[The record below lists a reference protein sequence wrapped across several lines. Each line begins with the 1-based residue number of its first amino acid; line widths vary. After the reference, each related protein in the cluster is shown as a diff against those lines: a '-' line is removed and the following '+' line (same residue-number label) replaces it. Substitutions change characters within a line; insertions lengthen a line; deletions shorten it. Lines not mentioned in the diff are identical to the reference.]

1 MNISE
6 AINKLM
12 SERKENSYSLAKKVH
27 IPQPTIYSITTGQTL
42 EPKQENIDKLAKYFG
57 VSDPIWSEI
66 ISHERPINQ
75 ECRQLLTRSA

>member
-27 IPQPTIYSITTGQTL
+27 IPQPTIYRITTGQTL
-42 EPKQENIDKLAKYFG
+42 DPKQENID
-57 VSDPIWSEI
+57 SWQSSSEFPLM
-66 ISHERPINQ
+66 HCAVARLF
-75 ECRQLLTRSA
+75 LLTCQ